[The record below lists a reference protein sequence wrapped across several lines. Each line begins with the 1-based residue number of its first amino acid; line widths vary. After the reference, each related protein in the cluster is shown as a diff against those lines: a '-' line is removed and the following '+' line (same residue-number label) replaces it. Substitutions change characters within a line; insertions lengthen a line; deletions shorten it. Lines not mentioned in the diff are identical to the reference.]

1 MQVYAVGR
9 PEGPPRT
16 AKDPQLL
23 LWIEDHQCL
32 MVTNDRAS
40 LATHLRDHLAAGHH
54 MPGILVVPRFF
65 SFRTLIDQLHLIW
78 GASLP
83 DEYRD
88 QIVYLPLRS

>member
-65 SFRTLIDQLHLIW
+65 SFRTLIDELYQFGLVVVHNWSIL
-78 GASLP
+78 A
-83 DEYRD
+83 
-88 QIVYLPLRS
+88 V